1 MLLVVINKTNVCR
14 EQKRLK
20 RKKVFKLA
28 HTPYIYTLQQGK
40 IFHHTLLAICVGS
53 SNLQLVIFLSIALFA
68 NFLPLIAMVRW
79 EIQELLLLLAQG
91 LSVSTRYDTFLLKCL
106 ASLWQNF
113 NMNG

>member
-1 MLLVVINKTNVCR
+1 MFVKNK
-14 EQKRLK
+14 KRLK

-68 NFLPLIAMVRW
+68 IIFTLDSYGEMGNPRIIVA
-79 EIQELLLLLAQG
+79 
-91 LSVSTRYDTFLLKCL
+91 LSTGIECL
-106 ASLWQNF
+106 YKI
-113 NMNG
+113 